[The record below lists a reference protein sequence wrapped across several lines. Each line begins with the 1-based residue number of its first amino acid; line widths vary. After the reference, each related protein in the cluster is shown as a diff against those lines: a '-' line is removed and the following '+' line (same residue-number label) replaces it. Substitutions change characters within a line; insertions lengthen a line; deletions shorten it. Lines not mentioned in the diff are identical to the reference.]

1 MASLVVSS
9 QLPLY
14 QQLLEDIKAD
24 INDGKYSTGDK
35 IPSELELADVYGV
48 SRITVRRAV
57 AELCNEGYL
66 VKRQGKGTFVD
77 LPKINRKIP
86 QDAKVLSFSKACD
99 MSGMKP
105 GAKTLFTEICP
116 ARLDECKFFGL
127 SKDSNVVYLQRV
139 HTADGDPLLLENN
152 FLPCPEFAGLVD
164 EDLTDKS
171 LFEVLHKKY
180 KRSPVARDGISIEV
194 SRASHELAKILNVS
208 LGDPLFY
215 ITVHFLDE
223 KGAPICIG
231 RQYFVASRFVFNF

>member
-86 QDAKVLSFSKACD
+86 QDAKVLSFSKACA
-99 MSGMKP
+99 MR
-105 GAKTLFTEICP
+105 GAETLLQNP
-116 ARLDECKFFGL
+116 ADSVSEVAAACGFDSPSNFSMPKRLPP
-127 SKDSNVVYLQRV
+127 R
-139 HTADGDPLLLENN
+139 
-152 FLPCPEFAGLVD
+152 
-164 EDLTDKS
+164 
-171 LFEVLHKKY
+171 
-180 KRSPVARDGISIEV
+180 I
-194 SRASHELAKILNVS
+194 
-208 LGDPLFY
+208 
-215 ITVHFLDE
+215 
-223 KGAPICIG
+223 
-231 RQYFVASRFVFNF
+231 